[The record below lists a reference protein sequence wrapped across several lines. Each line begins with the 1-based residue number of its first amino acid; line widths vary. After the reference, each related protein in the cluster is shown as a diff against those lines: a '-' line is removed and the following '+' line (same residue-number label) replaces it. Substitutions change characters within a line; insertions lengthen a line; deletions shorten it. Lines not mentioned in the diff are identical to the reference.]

1 MGTKKMALNY
11 LKSNQL
17 QDQLQNSIQA
27 LAISRPN
34 DLYHALG
41 QDLANFTKAPE
52 IVDQKV
58 VPESEDAVT
67 VCRSPLNFI
76 TPGKFQIT
84 TINYQNQKKSIK
96 TFFQNDGVEANNNNS
111 NSSNEENH
119 QKTKEQ
125 I

>member
-1 MGTKKMALNY
+1 MALNY
-11 LKSNQL
+11 LKSHQL

-27 LAISRPN
+27 LAIAKPD

-58 VPESEDAVT
+58 VPENEDTVT

-76 TPGKFQIT
+76 GVGGFQKCTPKFYYFSVILLVDYDT
-84 TINYQNQKKSIK
+84 KFSYFHIFFTNQSGSP
-96 TFFQNDGVEANNNNS
+96 Q
-111 NSSNEENH
+111 
-119 QKTKEQ
+119 
-125 I
+125 

>member
-1 MGTKKMALNY
+1 MALNY

-58 VPESEDAVT
+58 VPENEDAVT

-76 TPGKFQIT
+76 GVRGFQKWENFKKENYNKM
-84 TINYQNQKKSIK
+84 INLHPNFII
-96 TFFQNDGVEANNNNS
+96 FQ
-111 NSSNEENH
+111 
-119 QKTKEQ
+119 
-125 I
+125 